1 MERIY
6 RSCDTGETPGQTGP
20 IVSLGQLLNAI
31 LVAAEL
37 PGKGPL
43 STFAMLLTL
52 CERFQRSDHLMLAP
66 KTLRES
72 KLTRATVY
80 RSLEILEQAGLV
92 TVKRQKGLAPM
103 VTLIQQPNT
112 AADAPSEDR

>member
-6 RSCDTGETPGQTGP
+6 RSCDTGETPGLTGP
-20 IVSLGQLLNAI
+20 TVSLDQLLNAI
-31 LVAAEL
+31 QVAAEL

-52 CERFQRSDHLMLAP
+52 CERFQRSDHLMLAQ

-80 RSLEILEQAGLV
+80 RSLELLEQAGLV
-92 TVKRQKGLAPM
+92 TIKRQKGLAPM
-103 VTLIQQPNT
+103 VTLILQPNT
-112 AADAPSEDR
+112 AADAASEAR